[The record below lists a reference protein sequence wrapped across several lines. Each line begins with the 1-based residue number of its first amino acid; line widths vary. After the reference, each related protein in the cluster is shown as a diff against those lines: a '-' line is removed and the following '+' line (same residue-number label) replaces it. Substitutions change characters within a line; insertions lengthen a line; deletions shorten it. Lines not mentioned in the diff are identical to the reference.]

1 MINKLQIANY
11 ALIDTLE
18 IDFTKGLNIITGE
31 TGAGKS
37 IILGALSLLLG
48 SRADSKVIRDSER
61 KSVVEAYFN
70 VTGKDTLAK
79 WASENDLD
87 WDSEECILRRELSP
101 NGRSRAFIND
111 SPVTLTLL
119 SELSSQLID
128 IHSQHQ
134 NQLLAL
140 PSYQL
145 EIIDNIAD
153 NSLLLETYKQEYQ
166 KLKTAERALANAQA
180 EIERNRADEEFIR
193 FRLNQLLEAKLI
205 SGEQEDLENER
216 DLQSNMTQIKQ
227 TLSEALDLLTNKDES
242 ILSQL
247 TDAVEAT
254 EELGG
259 VLEDATELAQRLES
273 ARVEIQDVMETLAEY
288 DDNLGSDPKALER
301 IEERLGVIYTLQS
314 RHHVDTIDELIKIQ
328 ELLQNKLDSIESGD
342 LAIDELRAEVEKC
355 RNTAQT
361 TASKLSAQRKSAA
374 ARFASDLLA
383 VATPLG
389 MKNLRCDITVNKT
402 KELSPTGCNSINF
415 LFAFNKNQQPQSVAG
430 AASGGEISR
439 LMLSIKSIVAGQ
451 LRLPTIIFD
460 EVDTGVSGDVANRM
474 GEMMRNIANDIQ
486 VITITHLPQVAAKGQ
501 THFKV
506 YKEDDFEAT
515 HTNITQLSDVER
527 EKEIALMIS
536 GSTTDPAA
544 IANARALL
552 RK

>member
-1 MINKLQIANY
+1 MITKLQIANY

-166 KLKTAERALANAQA
+166 KLKTAERALENAQA

-242 ILSQL
+242 VLSQL

-328 ELLQNKLDSIESGD
+328 ESLQNKLDSIESGD

-402 KELSPTGCNSINF
+402 KELSPTGCDSINF

-501 THFKV
+501 IHFKV